1 MAGVENLNGLPKLL
15 IDPIL
20 KLAEYIKGCPF
31 LITIV
36 IVLFGILF
44 IVVVI
49 TLTGKSDIVLLIC
62 LLMFCILAMFF
73 GHLES
78 KEKSDVHADD
88 KKGIRRV

>member
-1 MAGVENLNGLPKLL
+1 MPQNLFRVVERLGLIEDTNGGTNKMAGVENLNIKLL
-15 IDPIL
+15 IDSIL

-49 TLTGKSDIVLLIC
+49 TLTGKSDIVLLIPHSA
-62 LLMFCILAMFF
+62 L
-73 GHLES
+73 
-78 KEKSDVHADD
+78 
-88 KKGIRRV
+88 